1 MTLKSL
7 SSESLLTLANIIGFQ
22 LSWLACVIGGSVWG
36 AVTVALFLLWHLRC
50 LLPGEWRLMTVL
62 TGVGV
67 LMDTLLY
74 HLGVL
79 QFPGYEGGLIP
90 IWLMLLWL
98 AFTATLLHSLQVMF
112 VRPWLIGLVAAVS
125 APLSYYAGS
134 RLGAVDLSE
143 YGVWI
148 IGLSW
153 GLLMLCAALLYRYK
167 AR

>member
-1 MTLKSL
+1 MPANLKIIV
-7 SSESLLTLANIIGFQ
+7 NVIGFQ
-22 LSWLACVIGGSVWG
+22 LSWLACVVGGALPGGMAVGAFLIWHVRCLHPG
-36 AVTVALFLLWHLRC
+36 EGRLMLAVTLAGL
-50 LLPGEWRLMTVL
+50 
-62 TGVGV
+62 

-74 HLGVL
+74 HLGIF
-79 QFPGYEGGLIP
+79 QFPGHDGALIP
-90 IWLMLLWL
+90 AWLMLLWL
-98 AFTATLLHSLQVMF
+98 AFTATLLHSLRVMF
-112 VRPWLIGLVAAVS
+112 VRPWLIGLVSAVA

-167 AR
+167 VR

>member
-1 MTLKSL
+1 MTLTSL
-7 SSESLLTLANIIGFQ
+7 SPKNLNTLANILGFQ
-22 LSWLACVIGGSVWG
+22 LSWLACVVGGSVWG
-36 AVTVALFLLWHLRC
+36 LVTVAAFLLWHQRC
-50 LLPGEWRLMTVL
+50 LLPGEWRLMGAL

-153 GLLMLCAALLYRYK
+153 GLLMLCAALVYRYK